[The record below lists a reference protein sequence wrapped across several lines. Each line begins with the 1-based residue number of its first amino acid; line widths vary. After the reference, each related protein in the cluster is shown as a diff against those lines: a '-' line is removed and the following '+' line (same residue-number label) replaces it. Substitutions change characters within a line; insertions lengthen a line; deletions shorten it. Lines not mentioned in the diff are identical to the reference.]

1 MKAIMMGDKN
11 YDQGIPVIDVAP
23 YLNGDAKEKKEVAS
37 LVSSACEQSGFFC
50 IIGHGVDENLIARTR
65 QAGADFFSCTDEV
78 KLKALRSSDR
88 TGCGYYPVADRAL
101 AKTLGVE
108 TPPDLQEAW
117 AMTREDVPDE
127 PYFKDGVGRFFFAPN
142 KWPEDVPGF
151 RKTLVEY
158 FDTMSALGQ
167 KLMGLLAL
175 ALKLDEDYFADKINK
190 ATNQFRFIYYPP
202 QKTSPDT
209 HQLRAGA
216 HTDYGAL
223 TILRGDDVPGTL
235 QVKLPTVG
243 WADVRPPKNAFVCN
257 LGDAMAH
264 WTGGR
269 WASTLH
275 RVANPSPNS
284 ATQEVLQKGRM
295 TLVFFHTPNHDVV
308 LSGLADN
315 GAEKR
320 VITVAEHYQQK
331 IRSAVDTTP
340 PAA

>member
-1 MKAIMMGDKN
+1 MGEKR
-11 YDQGIPVIDVAP
+11 YDHDIPVIDVAP
-23 YLNGDAKEKKEVAS
+23 YLNGNKNEKIEVAALIS
-37 LVSSACEQSGFFC
+37 TACENSGFFC
-50 IIGHGVDENLIARTR
+50 ITGHGVEENLIAKTR
-65 QAGADFFSCTDEV
+65 HAGAKFFSSTYEA
-78 KLKALRSSDR
+78 KLNVLRSSNR

-101 AKTLGVE
+101 AKTLGVD

-117 AMTREDVPDE
+117 AMTRENVPDE
-127 PYFKDGVGRFFFAPN
+127 PYYQEGVGRFFFAPN
-142 KWPEDVPGF
+142 KWPEGLPGF
-151 RKTLVEY
+151 RETLVEY
-158 FDTMSALGQ
+158 FETMSTLGQ

-175 ALKLDEDYFADKINK
+175 ALRLDENYFADKVDK

-202 QKTSPDT
+202 QESFPETN
-209 HQLRAGA
+209 QLRAGA

-223 TILRGDDVPGTL
+223 TMLRGDDVPGTL

-243 WADVRPPKNAFVCN
+243 WTDIRPPANAFVCN

-275 RVANPSPNS
+275 RVANPTPGV
-284 ATQEVLQKGRM
+284 APQEVLNKGRM

-308 LSGLADN
+308 LSGLTDTA
-315 GAEKR
+315 AEQPG
-320 VITVAEHYQQK
+320 ITVAEHYQRK